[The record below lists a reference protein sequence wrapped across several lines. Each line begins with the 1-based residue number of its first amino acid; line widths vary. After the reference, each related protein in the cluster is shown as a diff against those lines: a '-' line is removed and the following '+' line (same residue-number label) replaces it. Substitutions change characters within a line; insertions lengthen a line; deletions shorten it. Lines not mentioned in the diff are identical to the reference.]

1 MSLAGNNNLIKT
13 NWKSPPTDPMV
24 LMQDWVK
31 QAQETKIAEPLGM
44 TLTTVN
50 QAGWAWN
57 RVVLV
62 KEFNQ
67 ASIIFGS
74 SSLSDKGKA
83 LEHNAKV
90 AGNFWW
96 RESVQQIHFRGY
108 ALIASS
114 STSDRLF
121 ETRSRSAQA
130 IAICSQQSQPLE
142 SESNFQTE
150 VKALENSDKT
160 LSRPLSWNA
169 YQITPIEYEFWQ
181 GDASRLH
188 KRLRYSLQ
196 VPNVDFSQTSN
207 LAESVIKSAI
217 WTQQRLQP

>member
-1 MSLAGNNNLIKT
+1 MSLAGNSNLIKT
-13 NWKSPPTDPMV
+13 NWKSPPADPMV

-31 QAQETKIAEPLGM
+31 QAQSAKITEPLGM

-50 QAGWAWN
+50 PAGWAWN

-74 SSLSDKGKA
+74 SSSSDKGQDI
-83 LEHNAKV
+83 EHNAKV
-90 AGNFWW
+90 AGNLWW

-108 ALIASS
+108 AAIAPPFK
-114 STSDRLF
+114 SDLLWQ
-121 ETRSRSAQA
+121 TRSRSAQA
-130 IAICSQQSQPLE
+130 IAVCSQQSQPLM
-142 SESNFQTE
+142 SELDFKTK
-150 VKALENSDKT
+150 VAALESSEGI

-181 GDASRLH
+181 GDKSRLH
-188 KRLRYSLQ
+188 KRLHYSLQ
-196 VPNVDFSQTSN
+196 IPNVDFAQASN
-207 LAESVIKSAI
+207 LAELVIKSGI

>member
-1 MSLAGNNNLIKT
+1 MSLAGNSNLIKT
-13 NWKSPPTDPMV
+13 DWKSPPADPMV

-31 QAQETKIAEPLGM
+31 QAQEAKIAEPLGM

-62 KEFNQ
+62 KEFDR

-74 SSLSDKGKA
+74 SSLSDKGKT

-108 ALIASS
+108 ASMASS

-130 IAICSQQSQPLE
+130 IAICSQQSQPLK
-142 SESNFQTE
+142 SESDFQTKVE
-150 VKALENSDKT
+150 ALEHSDKT
-160 LSRPLSWNA
+160 LLRPLSWNA

-188 KRLRYSLQ
+188 KRLRHSLQ
-196 VPNVDFSQTSN
+196 VHNIDFSQASN
-207 LAESVIKSAI
+207 FAASVIKSAI

>member
-1 MSLAGNNNLIKT
+1 MSLAGNSNLIKT
-13 NWKSPPTDPMV
+13 NWKKPPADPMV

-31 QAQETKIAEPLGM
+31 QAQLAGITEPLGM

-62 KEFNQ
+62 KEFNP

-74 SSLSDKGKA
+74 SSNSDKGQDIKHDA
-83 LEHNAKV
+83 RV

-108 ALIASS
+108 AAIVSS
-114 STSDRLF
+114 SKSDFLWQ
-121 ETRSRSAQA
+121 TRSRSAQA
-130 IAICSQQSQPLE
+130 IAICSQQSQLLK
-142 SESNFQTE
+142 SELDFQTE
-150 VKALENSDKT
+150 VGALEHSDKI
-160 LSRPLSWNA
+160 LLRPFGWNA

-196 VPNVDFSQTSN
+196 VPHVDFPQPSDLT
-207 LAESVIKSAI
+207 ESVIQSAI